1 VPTLQQFVAE
11 ITPENRYRTERKAPA
26 FRRGGGSKRNS
37 LAELR
42 SRQRG
47 SGVVHQKG
55 VPMEAPDLMPL
66 PPVVSYTGMPG
77 EKILIVDDE
86 RLVRWSLRQK
96 CEEWGYEVFE
106 AAGGELGLRLAQ
118 HESPDLVLL
127 DVRMPDLNGIQVLER
142 LRKNEDAG
150 AVIMITADPTLD
162 DVKSALKLGA
172 YDFVG
177 KPLDF
182 EELRVTIQNALEA
195 TRLRG
200 EVQSL
205 RGEVRRRTGYHDVVG
220 VSPKMTE
227 LMNFVQKVAASEA
240 TTILIQGESG
250 TGKDL
255 VAKAIHYESA
265 RQNGPFVAINC
276 SAIPETLMEAEL
288 FGHEKGAFTDA
299 KQMKK
304 GLFETANGG
313 TLFLDEIGELSPLL
327 QAKLLRVL
335 EDQVIRRVGG
345 VRDMQVDVRVV
356 AASNRDLEKAVREG
370 HFRQDLYYRL
380 AIIAIFIPPLREH
393 TEDILPLVD
402 FFINLYN
409 RKFKKSVRGISPE
422 TRRLLLAHNWPGN
435 VRELK
440 NSIERAMILEEE
452 SVLRPNYLPFAVGAA
467 ARSGLTAFEHTSAAP
482 DSSGKTLANGRVLPR
497 LYIPEEGT
505 SLEEVERAMVEL
517 ALRQANNN
525 QTHAAR
531 LLDISRDALR
541 YKLKKFELVPA
552 GDEEATNFIPSEN
565 TAG

>member
-1 VPTLQQFVAE
+1 MA
-11 ITPENRYRTERKAPA
+11 A
-26 FRRGGGSKRNS
+26 
-37 LAELR
+37 
-42 SRQRG
+42 
-47 SGVVHQKG
+47 
-55 VPMEAPDLMPL
+55 
-66 PPVVSYTGMPG
+66 

-86 RLVRWSLRQK
+86 RLIRWALRQK
-96 CEEWGYEVFE
+96 CEEWGYDVVE
-106 AAGGELGLRLAQ
+106 AAAGEPALRVTQ
-118 HESPDLVLL
+118 HESPDLILL
-127 DVRMPDLNGIQVLER
+127 DVRLPDLTGIQVLEQ
-142 LRKNEDAG
+142 LKKSGNVPAI
-150 AVIMITADPTLD
+150 IMITAAPQLD
-162 DVKSALKLGA
+162 DVKHALKLGA

-182 EELRVTIQNALEA
+182 EELHVTIQNALEA
-195 TRLRG
+195 TRLRT

-205 RGEVRRRTGYHDVVG
+205 RGEVRRRTGYHDVVA
-220 VSPKMTE
+220 VSAKMTE
-227 LMNFVQKVAASEA
+227 LMSFVQKVATSEA

-255 VAKAIHYESA
+255 VAKTIHYESS

-304 GLFETANGG
+304 GLFETADGG
-313 TLFLDEIGELSPLL
+313 TLFLDEIGEISPLL

-345 VRDMQVDVRVV
+345 VRDLQVDVRVV

-380 AIIAIFIPPLREH
+380 AIIAIFIPPLRDRA
-393 TEDILPLVD
+393 EDILSLVD
-402 FFINLYN
+402 FFIGWYN

-422 TRRLLLAHNWPGN
+422 TRRLLMAHTWPGN

-440 NSIERAMILEEE
+440 NCIERAMILEEE
-452 SVLRPNYLPFAVGAA
+452 SVLRPVYMPFAVGEG
-467 ARSGLTAFEHTSAAP
+467 ARSGVTAFEH
-482 DSSGKTLANGRVLPR
+482 SSMVADVGGKHLADGRVLPR

-517 ALRQANNN
+517 AMRQANGN

-541 YKLKKFELVPA
+541 YKLKKFELVSA
-552 GDEEATNFIPSEN
+552 GEDDAPDLMAS
-565 TAG
+565 AG